1 MGADPPRPNP
11 NRGGPTLTAP
21 LCPPPRR
28 NHPGPAEQPARR
40 HRYAVAGGLVG
51 GRQLRRGALP
61 ALHQPHLAGV
71 LGKARAPA
79 QLRATGPAGC
89 FNTRRSFQDYSKC
102 KEIMI
107 ERGEIFLRKV
117 SLSRNK
123 IAKLCHPFIRD
134 GAVSRPGQLLS
145 SRLCCL
151 RCWEGRGGGG
161 EAHQHP

>member
-1 MGADPPRPNP
+1 MGADPPRPGP
-11 NRGGPTLTAP
+11 KRGGPALTAP

-28 NHPGPAEQPARR
+28 DHPGPAEQPARC

-51 GRQLRRGALP
+51 GRQLRRGTLP
-61 ALHQPHLAGV
+61 ALHQPHLAGI
-71 LGKARAPA
+71 LGKAWAPA
-79 QLRATGPAGC
+79 ELRAAGPAGGLSTC
-89 FNTRRSFQDYSKC
+89 CPFQDYSKC

-134 GAVSRPGQLLS
+134 GAVSRPRRLLCAGFAAVLLGKQ
-145 SRLCCL
+145 R
-151 RCWEGRGGGG
+151 RRG
-161 EAHQHP
+161 